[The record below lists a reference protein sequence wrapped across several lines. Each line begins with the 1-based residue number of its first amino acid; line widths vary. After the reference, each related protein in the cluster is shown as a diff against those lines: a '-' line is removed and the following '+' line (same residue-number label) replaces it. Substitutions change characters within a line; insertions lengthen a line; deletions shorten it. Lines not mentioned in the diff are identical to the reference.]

1 MTLEEFIKDFDK
13 ENVVVLLG
21 GKRKVLPAD
30 VDLLVR
36 LGEVLANKTKK
47 IKFRSGNAD
56 GADYYFSQGICN
68 IDKSRLE
75 VITPYS
81 GHRKKANIAND
92 TISLDNINIASE
104 PEVVYQSKG
113 NKKTEKLVDQYVD
126 GARNRI
132 SMKAAYIIRDT
143 VMVIG
148 TETIPPATFA
158 IFYDDL
164 DNPKTGGTGHTMS
177 VCGRNS
183 IPVIDQSVWF
193 KWL

>member
-30 VDLLVR
+30 MDLLVR
-36 LGEVLANKTKK
+36 LGEVLATKTKK

-56 GADYYFSQGICN
+56 GADYYFSQGIFN

-92 TISLDNINIASE
+92 TISLDTINIASE

-143 VMVIG
+143 VMVIELRRFHRLPLLFSMTTWIILKQAG
-148 TETIPPATFA
+148 RA
-158 IFYDDL
+158 I
-164 DNPKTGGTGHTMS
+164 
-177 VCGRNS
+177 R
-183 IPVIDQSVWF
+183 
-193 KWL
+193 